1 MENIMKKSVAIIAL
15 AALIIA
21 VTCCF
26 AFSLPLNAEE
36 SVVWDKIEIE
46 PSQVGESSN
55 TYNIDLSEIRSEYRY
70 VYIYVVG
77 AGGAGDNGKK
87 QAVGNG
93 GGAGG
98 FGIYRVDTQVAD
110 NIAIVSG
117 FGGGRYRYDMQ
128 GSLKE
133 GEGALSEVIVS
144 NGVATEKAIVYGGEA
159 GNTAIV
165 GVGGSAVISDK
176 SEFNMMEMIY
186 SRVGSNGGEN
196 SSAFTVDFGFRKEYF
211 ILRLA
216 GASPSGRGGAA
227 SVYRKGGDGG
237 IIKSDGAD
245 ANYGAGGGGAGYAAA
260 KGGKGGNGYVEVFGS
275 NM

>member
-110 NIAIVSG
+110 N
-117 FGGGRYRYDMQ
+117 
-128 GSLKE
+128 
-133 GEGALSEVIVS
+133 
-144 NGVATEKAIVYGGEA
+144 
-159 GNTAIV
+159 TAIV

-216 GASPSGRGGAA
+216 GASPPGRGGAA